1 MRAKFNAG
9 MIAICRSAPL
19 WRLVNDLEKAWLMQI
34 AELSK
39 RIGRRVATGISKQ
52 IPSYG
57 VLWARRAL
65 AYLLCVALVLPLAP
79 FGGLAWAQQ
88 LPSLGEDGALSAG
101 AERRLGDRVMRSI
114 YRDSDYLDDPVLQ
127 DYVLTLWQPLIA
139 AARKRGEINAEIDER
154 FAWKIFLVK
163 DRSINAFALPGGYMG
178 VHLGLMAAVAQPDEL
193 VSVLAHEL
201 SHVTQRHIS
210 RLMTQ
215 DSKQG
220 PMLLAAILLGVLA
233 ARSNANALSAA
244 IVAPQ
249 ALALQNQLSFS
260 RDMEREADRVGLGL
274 MTEAGYSAEGMRRM
288 FEKLDYANRINDK
301 GSYPYLRS
309 HPLTTERM
317 AYVNARTQL
326 DESNEAR
333 GPDAAR
339 NAALKAD
346 TQAQAAALHSMMAAR
361 ARVLVDTSSGALRQ
375 HLNLANAVSATQ
387 ALPQQLGLLYAGVM
401 AANALKEL
409 EQAKRLL
416 ARLQS
421 LLQTRVNAPTV
432 LAAQT
437 QQAFVQLALES
448 AIVSQQSEQ
457 AKAWLALLP
466 AAARSTLYLRG
477 QAALSASAAS
487 APSGV
492 SAISPTEWSGLQDQL
507 QLWLSG
513 HADDAAVW
521 ELMAQVLAAQSLAVR
536 AVRAQ
541 AEARIAHLDYAAGLD
556 RLKAARD
563 LSVQQKSDFFELSI
577 IESRLKQ
584 IEVLQREQ
592 AREEA
597 AGR

>member
-9 MIAICRSAPL
+9 MIAICRSAPR
-19 WRLVNDLEKAWLMQI
+19 WRLVNDLGKAWLMQI
-34 AELSK
+34 AELA
-39 RIGRRVATGISKQ
+39 RRLSIRLSTRLTRH
-52 IPSYG
+52 G
-57 VLWARRAL
+57 VLWARRGL
-65 AYLLCVALVLPLAP
+65 AYLLCVSLVLPLAP

-114 YRDSDYLDDPVLQ
+114 YRDSDYLDDAVLQ

-178 VHLGLMAAVAQPDEL
+178 VHLGLIAAVAQPDEL

-260 RDMEREADRVGLGL
+260 RDMEREADRVGLSL
-274 MTEAGYSAEGMRRM
+274 MTEAGFAPEGMRRM

-326 DESNEAR
+326 DESNDAR
-333 GPDAAR
+333 GPNAAV
-339 NAALKAD
+339 NAALKTD
-346 TQAQAAALHSMMAAR
+346 TQNQAAALHSMMAAR
-361 ARVLVDTSSGALRQ
+361 ARVLVDASSGALRQ

-387 ALPQQLGLLYAGVM
+387 PLPQQLGLLYTGVM

-409 EQAKRLL
+409 DQAKRLL

-421 LLQTRVNAPTV
+421 LLQTRVNAPTL

-448 AIVSQQSEQ
+448 AIVSQQNEQ

-466 AAARSTLYLRG
+466 AAARSTLHLRV
-477 QAALSASAAS
+477 QTALSAPATSAA
-487 APSGV
+487 
-492 SAISPTEWSGLQDQL
+492 EWSGLQDQL

-521 ELMAQVLAAQSLAVR
+521 ELMAQVLAAQALGVR